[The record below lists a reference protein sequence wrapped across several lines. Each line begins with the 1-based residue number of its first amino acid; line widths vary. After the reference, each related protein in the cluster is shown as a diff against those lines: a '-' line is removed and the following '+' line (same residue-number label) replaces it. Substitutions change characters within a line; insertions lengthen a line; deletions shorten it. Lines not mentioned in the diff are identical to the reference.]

1 MFLSMD
7 PQNPLHPEPDG
18 LSYEIKAVAN
28 APRVSLR
35 AMLDFRGVT
44 ILPVDEL
51 VDYSLCAKLWEII
64 HTLAACRIFLHST
77 DHLNDRELY
86 SLLVTR
92 VLEEETMASH
102 SNFSNRYMDLLEF
115 APEGRMFLYLKY
127 YAEEQERRL
136 LGKNFPPAQMPV
148 RESPPF
154 ARDRFLPQP
163 CPPNPRARKMSPEF
177 DQSNEGDVPFQ
188 WQTKI
193 TTGPNPAS
201 PAAAVS
207 HPRLKLHIAEA
218 EDHTFTLPE
227 AAHHDPK
234 VEQSYLNHVKR
245 VAIDGWVK
253 PYDELISWGLTI
265 PDPTTLPDEQLS
277 AHLADLVQELATH
290 KFYLYHT
297 DHLSDRELY
306 TALWEH
312 VLHEAIVPGGTWHHD
327 FIGNGSAE
335 SIQIWLRYYATPA
348 ERENWSEEWPEDSIP
363 DHAPLPYERDKNLPK
378 S

>member
-1 MFLSMD
+1 MN
-7 PQNPLHPEPDG
+7 PENPLRPEPDG

-28 APRVSLR
+28 TPRVSLR
-35 AMLDFRGVT
+35 GMLDFRGVT
-44 ILPVDEL
+44 IPPADEL
-51 VDYSLCAKLWEII
+51 VDYSLNAKLWEII

-77 DHLNDRELY
+77 DHLNDREL
-86 SLLVTR
+86 SCLLVDR
-92 VLEEETMASH
+92 ILDEETVDPYAS
-102 SNFSNRYMDLLEF
+102 FSNRYLDLLEF
-115 APEGRMFLYLKY
+115 ATEGRMFLYLKY

-136 LGKNFPPAQMPV
+136 LGKNLAPEHMPV
-148 RESPPF
+148 RELPPF

-193 TTGPNPAS
+193 TTPSSPAS
-201 PAAAVS
+201 TDASVGQT
-207 HPRLKLHIAEA
+207 RLKLDIAES
-218 EDHTFTLPE
+218 EDHSFTLPE

-245 VAIDGWVK
+245 VAINGWVK
-253 PYDELISWGLTI
+253 PYDQLISWGLSM
-265 PDPTTLPDEQLS
+265 PDPATLPDEQLS
-277 AHLADLVQELATH
+277 AHLAALIQELAAH
-290 KFYLYHT
+290 NFYLYHT
-297 DHLSDRELY
+297 DHLSDRALY

-312 VLHEAIVPGGTWHHD
+312 VLREEIVPGGTWHHD

-348 ERENWSEEWPEDSIP
+348 ERENWSEEWPDDTIP

>member
-1 MFLSMD
+1 M
-7 PQNPLHPEPDG
+7 NPENPSRREPDG

-35 AMLDFRGVT
+35 GMLDFRGVT
-44 ILPVDEL
+44 ILPADEL
-51 VDYSLCAKLWEII
+51 VDYSLNAKLWEII

-77 DHLNDRELY
+77 DHLNDRQLY
-86 SLLVTR
+86 CLLLDR
-92 VLEEETMASH
+92 VLDEETVDPYAS
-102 SNFSNRYMDLLEF
+102 FSNRYLDLLEF

-136 LGKNFPPAQMPV
+136 LGKNFAPEQMPV
-148 RESPPF
+148 RELPPF

-177 DQSNEGDVPFQ
+177 DQSNEGDVPLQ

-193 TTGPNPAS
+193 VSATPPVTTD
-201 PAAAVS
+201 AAVGLT
-207 HPRLKLHIAEA
+207 RLKLDIAES
-218 EDHTFTLPE
+218 EDHSFTLPE
-227 AAHHDPK
+227 AANHDPK

-245 VAIDGWVK
+245 VAISGWVK
-253 PYDELISWGLTI
+253 PYDELISWGLSM
-265 PDPTTLPDEQLS
+265 PDPATLPDDQLS
-277 AHLADLVQELATH
+277 AHLAELVQELATH

-297 DHLSDRELY
+297 DHLSDRALY

-312 VLHEAIVPGGTWHHD
+312 VLREEIVPGGTWHHD

-335 SIQIWLRYYATPA
+335 SIQIWLRYYATSA
-348 ERENWSEEWPEDSIP
+348 ERENWSEEWPDDLIP
-363 DHAPLPYERDKNLPK
+363 DHAPLPYDRDKSLPK
-378 S
+378 G